1 MEEASS
7 EMVSQSFLTLVFDC
21 SVWRVDKSADLME
34 ARVVSDRRGKRKEE
48 SAAGV
53 KILRRR
59 TAERARSSGRG
70 EEERT
75 RERASESESG

>member
-7 EMVSQSFLTLVFDC
+7 EIVSQSFLTLAFDC
-21 SVWRVDKSADLME
+21 SVWREDKNADLMA
-34 ARVVSDRRGKRKEE
+34 ARVVSSRRGKRNDE

-53 KILRRR
+53 NNLRRR

-70 EEERT
+70 EEDRT